1 MSLIFVGCH
10 TEFAYS
16 RCGQTR
22 ALKSF
27 LNISSSIW
35 MNDLHINPI
44 ILLALL
50 IFSYMWLSNLSCSST
65 MTPIS
70 FSCLT
75 CFSVLS
81 FILYVLG
88 CSPLSISP
96 VFFHWLA
103 MGLQLT
109 TPLKLYFRSCCL
121 QCLSSLLS
129 NIFRL
134 GASTIFDGRLF
145 HPFTIL
151 MLRKF
156 CLGDFSALWWKILK
170 MCPLVGCC

>member
-1 MSLIFVGCH
+1 MS
-10 TEFAYS
+10 
-16 RCGQTR
+16 
-22 ALKSF
+22 
-27 LNISSSIW
+27 ISSAA
-35 MNDLHINPI
+35 P
-44 ILLALL
+44 
-50 IFSYMWLSNLSCSST
+50 SS
-65 MTPIS
+65 S
-70 FSCLT
+70 
-75 CFSVLS
+75 
-81 FILYVLG
+81 G
-88 CSPLSISP
+88 SISP

-103 MGLQLT
+103 KGLQLT

-145 HPFTIL
+145 HSFTIL

-170 MCPLVGCC
+170 MCPLVGRLVALSCRLGIMLRTVSSYFPVINLYVSIRSPLNLLNCNVGRSSFCKCSS